1 MKYLLTTSTN
11 NDVIIAEVRPNHKK
25 ADKSEYFVSESFLK
39 ANRNNFTEITEEVE
53 HDGRVWMLTS
63 DMR

>member
-1 MKYLLTTSTN
+1 MKYLLTTSVN
-11 NDVIIAEVRPNHKK
+11 NDVIIAEVSPTHKK
-25 ADKSEYFVSESFLK
+25 AERSEYFVSESFLK
-39 ANRNNFTEITEEVE
+39 ANRKNFTEITEEVE

>member
-1 MKYLLTTSTN
+1 MKFLLTTSVN
-11 NDVIIAEVRPNHKK
+11 NDVIIAEVSLTHKK
-25 ADKSEYFVSESFLK
+25 ADRSEYFVSESFLK
-39 ANRNNFTEITEEVE
+39 ANKRNFTEITEEVE